1 MLNNVS
7 LIGRLTKDPEI
18 RYTPKGVC
26 VGNFTLAVGRTFDK
40 EQTDFI
46 QIISF
51 NKTAQI
57 VGDHLKKG
65 ALVGVEGSIQTRSYE
80 NEDRKVY
87 VTEVIA
93 NQIHFLE
100 SKARIENTTPPPPPA
115 YNQR

>member
-26 VGNFTLAVGRTFDK
+26 VGNFTLAVNRTFDK

-46 QIISF
+46 QIIAF
-51 NKTAQI
+51 NKTAEV
-57 VGDHLKKG
+57 VGNHLKKG
-65 ALVGVEGSIQTRSYE
+65 ALIGCEGSIQTRTYD
-80 NEDRKVY
+80 NEEGRKIF
-87 VTEVIA
+87 VTEVIT

-100 SKARIENTTPPPPPA
+100 SKAKIENTPPPPPA
-115 YNQR
+115 YGQR

>member
-65 ALVGVEGSIQTRSYE
+65 ALIGVEGTIQTRSYD
-80 NEDRKVY
+80 N
-87 VTEVIA
+87 TEG
-93 NQIHFLE
+93 NKPLNFM
-100 SKARIENTTPPPPPA
+100 
-115 YNQR
+115 

>member
-26 VGNFTLAVGRTFDK
+26 VANFTLAVGRTFDK

-46 QIISF
+46 QMIAF
-51 NKTAQI
+51 NKTAQV
-57 VGDHLKKG
+57 VGDNLKKG
-65 ALVGVEGSIQTRSYE
+65 ALIGCEGSIQTRTYDDKE
-80 NEDRKVY
+80 GRKIY
-87 VTEVIA
+87 VTEVIT

-100 SKARIENTTPPPPPA
+100 SKARIENSSPPPA
-115 YNQR
+115 YGQR